1 MDKQNQIILKE
12 IEKINQEIL
21 ILSQRVSKLEKNMLR
36 DQVKISPYNNMPRTS
51 NLDKIVESAEI
62 AMKRFTKRMNDEG

>member
-1 MDKQNQIILKE
+1 
-12 IEKINQEIL
+12 
-21 ILSQRVSKLEKNMLR
+21 MLR

>member
-1 MDKQNQIILKE
+1 
-12 IEKINQEIL
+12 
-21 ILSQRVSKLEKNMLR
+21 MLR

-62 AMKRFTKRMNDEG
+62 AMKRFTKRMNDEGYHTMIKRDGIGR